1 KWLVEEGEISS
12 SPMERMKPPIVP
24 EQPVPVL
31 PDDALEK
38 LLAACKAGT
47 TFEDLRDEVVIRLF
61 MDTGMRLAEMAGL
74 TVEDVDLDAR
84 VAHVLGK
91 GRRRRACPFGAKK

>member
-1 KWLVEEGEISS
+1 MPTAVANIRREHVEAFVERLVATKSPATANNRYRSLAGLFKWLVEDGEIAS

-38 LLAACKAGT
+38 LLAACKGPS
-47 TFEDLRDEVVIRLF
+47 LR
-61 MDTGMRLAEMAGL
+61 TCA
-74 TVEDVDLDAR
+74 T
-84 VAHVLGK
+84 K
-91 GRRRRACPFGAKK
+91 S